1 MKDFKKIESKL
12 KTKERYFWFL
22 GSPNKVTLLVKEK
35 KRREAKRSIYDKV
48 NNKPDKFRGRDLIFI
63 YLSFHSGKKILEGG
77 KISANISVFK
87 VNDKLKIRDNSEPS
101 QIGSVWFTK
110 NYLQIWGWDYNY
122 LKKIVELVY
131 FKKIRLMALAI
142 TYYSSIMK
150 KN

>member
-1 MKDFKKIESKL
+1 MKDFKKIKSKL

-48 NNKPDKFRGRDLIFI
+48 NNKPDRYKGRDLIFI

-77 KISANISVFK
+77 KIAANISVFK
-87 VNDKLKIRDNSEPS
+87 VNDKLKIRGNNDPG
-101 QIGSVWFTK
+101 QAGSVWFTK
-110 NYLQIWGWDYNY
+110 YYLQIWGWDYNY

-131 FKKIRLMALAI
+131 FKKQVLYPLAY
-142 TYYSSIMK
+142 TYYSSIMR